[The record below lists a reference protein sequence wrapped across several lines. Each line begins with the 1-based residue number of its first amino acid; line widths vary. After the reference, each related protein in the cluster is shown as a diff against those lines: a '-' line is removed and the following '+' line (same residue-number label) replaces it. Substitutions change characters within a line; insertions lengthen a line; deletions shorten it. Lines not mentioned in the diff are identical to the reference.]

1 MRRLGVRVHLR
12 LLLQGALYVFHRP
25 AMHGAHTR
33 RDSCRP
39 LAGNTRRRRRPSA
52 APRSKGIHMHA
63 MHPPMRAGRWNT
75 LYSVAHGARGSFSVN
90 RPHPAARWPLQ
101 PRKGLHVCRL
111 VDGIPCIL
119 WRMAL
124 EVPLAS
130 IDHYQC
136 EDTCS
141 SIRMSAVC
149 PPYVRRMSAT
159 HRTGFRG
166 RLLTGVRPRASTRRP
181 LPVLRRRSVF
191 TRRLRRCRKP
201 RARPAGR
208 RGPPRRPC
216 RGQQR
221 RRRRRVSGHGATAR
235 FLLRPPPP
243 PPATPLPP
251 PATPPP
257 PKDPTQGERPCKP
270 CKATPPAA
278 RTRPTRSRRG
288 PRRRRCRPPCSPCPT
303 MRRVRRPLHRRAGA
317 DPLRRLTLRPACCPA
332 WFGGMGRVRPD
343 ADRPR
348 ADGAVRKGQLPDHRP
363 LARYGRRATPA
374 SAAARGR
381 GAHLGR
387 RRPPKPSRGIAVT
400 QCGRRKRSRR
410 WWRRCWSSRRC
421 SLRWRGR
428 RGSRRRRGT

>member
-1 MRRLGVRVHLR
+1 MRRLGVWVHLR

-149 PPYVRRMSAT
+149 PPYVRRMSAACPPPIAQASA
-159 HRTGFRG
+159 
-166 RLLTGVRPRASTRRP
+166 GVSSPAS
-181 LPVLRRRSVF
+181 
-191 TRRLRRCRKP
+191 
-201 RARPAGR
+201 A
-208 RGPPRRPC
+208 RGPPL
-216 RGQQR
+216 
-221 RRRRRVSGHGATAR
+221 AAR
-235 FLLRPPPP
+235 FQCCVVGRSSR
-243 PPATPLPP
+243 A
-251 PATPPP
+251 
-257 PKDPTQGERPCKP
+257 DC
-270 CKATPPAA
+270 AA
-278 RTRPTRSRRG
+278 AESRAPG
-288 PRRRRCRPPCSPCPT
+288 
-303 MRRVRRPLHRRAGA
+303 RRAGGA
-317 DPLRRLTLRPACCPA
+317 PR
-332 WFGGMGRVRPD
+332 GG
-343 ADRPR
+343 
-348 ADGAVRKGQLPDHRP
+348 H
-363 LARYGRRATPA
+363 
-374 SAAARGR
+374 AAASRDA
-381 GAHLGR
+381 GA
-387 RRPPKPSRGIAVT
+387 AE
-400 QCGRRKRSRR
+400 
-410 WWRRCWSSRRC
+410 
-421 SLRWRGR
+421 
-428 RGSRRRRGT
+428 